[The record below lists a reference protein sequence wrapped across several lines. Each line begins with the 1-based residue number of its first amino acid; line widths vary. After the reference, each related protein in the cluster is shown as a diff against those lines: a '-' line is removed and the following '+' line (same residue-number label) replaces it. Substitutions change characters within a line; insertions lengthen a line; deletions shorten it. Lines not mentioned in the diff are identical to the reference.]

1 MRHKQFSFWVVCAFL
16 ISNLAMVH
24 AAGTMSEGA
33 EANPAAVTVAPVVTP
48 VATPVADGG
57 KILIPDPPVVAGTSF
72 ILEDF
77 NSGKVLAEKEADT
90 RVAPA
95 SLTKVMTVYVIF
107 NELSKGHL
115 KLDEMVTISDNAWKT
130 QGSRMFVD
138 VNKQVSVE
146 DLLQGV
152 IIQSGNDASVALA
165 EHVAGD
171 EATFANLMNQHAARL
186 GMKDTHFTNSM
197 GLPSPDHYSTA
208 RDLAKLTRALISEFP
223 QYYRWDS
230 QKEFTYNKITQPNR
244 NLLLWRDPS
253 VDGVKTGHT
262 EEAGY
267 CMIASA
273 KRNDMRLISVVMG
286 TKSPIARANES
297 QSLLNYGFRF
307 YETHRLYTA
316 KQTLSE
322 PKIWKGDIDK
332 LPVGFIEDFYVTVPI
347 RHFND
352 LKAEINVEPKIMAPV
367 TEGTVLGK
375 VVFTLGGAPY
385 FEKPLVALKTVN
397 TGSIF
402 QRLYDQIL
410 MMVMRHG

>member
-1 MRHKQFSFWVVCAFL
+1 MS
-16 ISNLAMVH
+16 
-24 AAGTMSEGA
+24 AAQLSSAVENSPKVQAVSEGA
-33 EANPAAVTVAPVVTP
+33 EATPDAVGLAAPADTSAPQ
-48 VATPVADGG
+48 D
-57 KILIPDPPVVAGTSF
+57 KNNILIPDPPQIAGTSY

-95 SLTKVMTVYVIF
+95 SLTKVMTVYVVF

-115 KLDEMVTISDNAWKT
+115 KLDDMVSISDKAWRT

-171 EATFANLMNQHAARL
+171 ESTFASLMNQHAARL
-186 GMKDTHFTNSM
+186 GMTSTHFTNSM
-197 GLPSPDHYSTA
+197 GLPDPDHYSTA
-208 RDLAKLTRALISEFP
+208 RDLAKLTRAVIKEFP

-244 NLLLWRDPS
+244 NLLLWRDQS

-273 KRNDMRLISVVMG
+273 IRNDMRLISVVMG
-286 TKSPIARANES
+286 TKSAVARANES

-316 KQTLSE
+316 KQAISE
-322 PKIWKGDIDK
+322 SKVWKGDIDK
-332 LPVGFIEDFYVTVPI
+332 LPLGFVDDFYVTVPI
-347 RHFND
+347 RRFND
-352 LKAEINVEPKIMAPV
+352 LKATITVDPKIMAPV
-367 TEGTVLGK
+367 AEGTPLGK
-375 VVFTLGGAPY
+375 VVFTLAGQNY
-385 FEKPLVALKTVN
+385 MEKPIVALKTVN
-397 TGSIF
+397 IGSIL
-402 QRLYDQIL
+402 QRLYDQVL
-410 MMVMRHG
+410 MMVVRHG